1 MPYFC
6 FKIKSQITLVAF
18 FCVTL
23 VCIIAVD
30 VISCAATD
38 GSVSN
43 NDERIL
49 FINNLGYEVER
60 DSFTSKNIIIPTE
73 FSDVFKNYNKIQ
85 QKAGYDLSKYKG
97 NEVELFSYKSA
108 VDARQ
113 KYNINLIVFENTV
126 IGGDISSV
134 AIDGKIYPLQSKESN
149 ENGTI
154 R

>member
-1 MPYFC
+1 
-6 FKIKSQITLVAF
+6 
-18 FCVTL
+18 L

-85 QKAGYDLSKYKG
+85 QKAGYDLSEYKG

>member
-1 MPYFC
+1 M
-6 FKIKSQITLVAF
+6 
-18 FCVTL
+18 

-85 QKAGYDLSKYKG
+85 QKAGYDLSEYKG

>member
-1 MPYFC
+1 M
-6 FKIKSQITLVAF
+6 VF

-23 VCIIAVD
+23 VCIITVD
-30 VISCAATD
+30 VISCAATN
-38 GSVSN
+38 GAVSTN
-43 NDERIL
+43 EERIS

-60 DSFTSKNIIIPTE
+60 DSFTRKNIVIPND

-97 NEVELFSYKSA
+97 NEVELFSYKSV
-108 VDARQ
+108 VDTRQ
-113 KYNINLIVFENTV
+113 KYNINLIIFENTV

-134 AIDGKIYPLQSKESN
+134 AIDGEIYPLQSKESN